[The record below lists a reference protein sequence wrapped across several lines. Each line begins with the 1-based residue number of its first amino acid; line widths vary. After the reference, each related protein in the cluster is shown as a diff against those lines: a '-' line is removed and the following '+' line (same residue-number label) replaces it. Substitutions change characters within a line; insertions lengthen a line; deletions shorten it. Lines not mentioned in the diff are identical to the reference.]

1 MNENRR
7 FPNLFWPVLFIG
19 VGTLIFLSN
28 LEIITPINPAVLWRL
43 WPVFLVIIGINLLFG
58 RNNRILASVFSGA
71 LALAIVAFLLFS
83 PQLVDVIPMPET
95 TTDTFEAPLNGTQS
109 AEIDLDFDRGNLTV
123 SDLKSGGNLFEAVV
137 THNEKI
143 NFQNT
148 GTTNQKVRLSL
159 NSSGTLQMGDWFSDQ
174 QNVADIG
181 LATGVP
187 LAINIDIGSGNADLF
202 LADLEIEKLEANSG
216 SGSLEVEMPAGDFSS
231 VFGSGSGSISIETA
245 PGSALDLRADVGSG
259 RITIRIGEDSF
270 GEVDLESGSGS
281 ITVTLPEGVAVQ
293 LRGETGSGSVNL
305 PRDFVRTAGQDGVT
319 GDSGTWQS
327 AGFAQ
332 AEEQLYI
339 NFSLGSGSL
348 RVQYP

>member
-1 MNENRR
+1 M
-7 FPNLFWPVLFIG
+7 
-19 VGTLIFLSN
+19 
-28 LEIITPINPAVLWRL
+28 
-43 WPVFLVIIGINLLFG
+43 
-58 RNNRILASVFSGA
+58 
-71 LALAIVAFLLFS
+71 
-83 PQLVDVIPMPET
+83 
-95 TTDTFEAPLNGTQS
+95 
-109 AEIDLDFDRGNLTV
+109 
-123 SDLKSGGNLFEAVV
+123 
-137 THNEKI
+137 
-143 NFQNT
+143 
-148 GTTNQKVRLSL
+148 
-159 NSSGTLQMGDWFSDQ
+159 
-174 QNVADIG
+174 
-181 LATGVP
+181 
-187 LAINIDIGSGNADLF
+187 
-202 LADLEIEKLEANSG
+202 ADLEIEKLEANSG